1 MQNFIFL
8 KITKKVSIFA
18 LLILLLTYLSIR
30 TSAHFQEEETAV
42 RISTELVQFDVI
54 VQDKKGNIVKNLK
67 PEDFEIYENKQLQE
81 ITNFSFVDLQSKL
94 SQSDP
99 KKLTTSVTT
108 TSSTLELPN
117 KDLQAIKKNQVGRT
131 IAIVIDEIAIPTDTI
146 ENIRN
151 TLKKFVE
158 TQMLSTDLVA
168 IIRTGASARGLQQF
182 TSNKQLLYQA
192 IKEIK
197 GNITNLNR
205 SDLESVPSLQIVGAG
220 SQSAN
225 PLVSFQ
231 TSVSEIK
238 FVIEALRQLPGRKS
252 VVLFSAEFP
261 GSRLFNLSE
270 ATQELNNLIEVA
282 NRSSVVFYTN
292 DVRGNKFLG
301 VTAEDN
307 LDLLSTRRTTQNE
320 RAAQTLIE
328 AKPELIKRSQQGL
341 RVLAS
346 ATNGIF
352 TSEPEVG
359 IKTALND
366 QQGYYLIGYTPREE
380 VFSNKNAY
388 HKLSVKVKKSGLTVR
403 TRNGFYAIDDKEFKK
418 ITPEEELLKA
428 AISPFNTS
436 RINVELTP
444 VFTHSKTEGNIL
456 RSTIHIDCPNL
467 SFVDQQQT
475 KKLSLET
482 LIYIFSQN
490 GDLVNQITHKNNIT
504 IPTEKH
510 QSLLDNGFAF
520 SLNTIVKNPG
530 TYQLRV
536 VVRDAVNN
544 NLGTAGQVVII
555 PNINSKDMSLSGITL
570 ADELNL
576 KADTSTQQPALL
588 SLAKRKFKSGT
599 TLQYNC
605 HIYNPTI
612 DSKTKTPNL
621 KIQTTIYRDS
631 KKVLSNDFSLETKT
645 QENFQDLPIE
655 GKILLKKDLSPGKY
669 IFQFLVTDL
678 ANKKHFQTQEI
689 DFEISE

>member
-1 MQNFIFL
+1 MQNFISL
-8 KITKKVSIFA
+8 NITKKVSIFA

-67 PEDFEIYENKQLQE
+67 PEDFEIYEDKELQE
-81 ITNFSFVDLQSKL
+81 IANFSFVDLQSKT
-94 SQSDP
+94 SQNNS
-99 KKLTTSVTT
+99 KQTSNVETP
-108 TSSTLELPN
+108 LLNKEL
-117 KDLQAIKKNQVGRT
+117 QSKNQIGRT
-131 IAIVIDEIAIPTDTI
+131 IAIVVDEIAIPTDTI
-146 ENIRN
+146 ANIRDA
-151 TLKKFVE
+151 LKKFIDN
-158 TQMLSTDLVA
+158 QILPTDLVA
-168 IIRTGASARGLQQF
+168 IIRIGASARGIQQF
-182 TSNKQLLYQA
+182 TSNKELLYRA
-192 IKEIK
+192 AKEIK
-197 GNITNLNR
+197 GNISYLNR
-205 SDLESVPSLQIVGAG
+205 SDLNSVPNLQITGA
-220 SQSAN
+220 SSESTN
-225 PLVSFQ
+225 ELVSFQ

-238 FVIEALRQLPGRKS
+238 FVIEALKQMPGRKS

-261 GSRLFNLSE
+261 GNELSSLSE
-270 ATQELNNLIEVA
+270 ARQELNNLIEVA

-301 VTAEDN
+301 VTAGDN
-307 LDLLSTRRTTQNE
+307 LDLLSTTRTTQNE
-320 RAAQTLIE
+320 EAAQFVIE
-328 AKPELIKRSQQGL
+328 EKPEAIKRSQQGL
-341 RVLAS
+341 RTLAS

-352 TSEPEVG
+352 TVEPEIG

-366 QQGYYLIGYTPREE
+366 QQGYYLIGYTPKKET
-380 VFSNKNAY
+380 FSNKDAY

-403 TRNGFYAIDDKEFKK
+403 TRSGFYAVDDKELKK

-428 AISPFNTS
+428 AISPLNNS
-436 RINVELTP
+436 RINIQLTP
-444 VFTHSKTEGNIL
+444 TFIYSKSEGNIL

-467 SFVDQQQT
+467 SFIDQEQT
-475 KKLSLET
+475 KKLSLEA

-490 GDLVNQITHKNNIT
+490 GNLVNQITHKNNIT

-520 SLNTIVKNPG
+520 SLNTIVKTPG

-536 VVRDAVNN
+536 VVRDAVSN
-544 NLGTAGQVVII
+544 NLGTAGQLVFI
-555 PNINSKDMSLSGITL
+555 PDVNSKDMSLSGVVL
-570 ADELNL
+570 ADEINL

-588 SLAKRKFKSGT
+588 ALARRKFKSGT

-605 HIYNPTI
+605 HIYNPPI

-621 KIQTTIYRDS
+621 KIQTTVYKDS
-631 KKVLSNDFSLETKT
+631 KKVLSNDFSLETKA

-655 GKILLKKDLSPGKY
+655 GKILLKKDLPPGKY

>member
-1 MQNFIFL
+1 MQNFISL
-8 KITKKVSIFA
+8 NITKKVSIFA

-67 PEDFEIYENKQLQE
+67 PEDFEIYEDKELQE
-81 ITNFSFVDLQSKL
+81 IANFSFVDLQSK
-94 SQSDP
+94 
-99 KKLTTSVTT
+99 TSLNNSKQ
-108 TSSTLELPN
+108 TSNIETPLPN
-117 KDLQAIKKNQVGRT
+117 KELQSKNQIGRT
-131 IAIVIDEIAIPTDTI
+131 IAIVVDEIAIPTDTI

-151 TLKKFVE
+151 ALKKFIDN
-158 TQMLSTDLVA
+158 QILPTDLVA
-168 IIRTGASARGLQQF
+168 IIRIGASARGIQQF

-238 FVIEALRQLPGRKS
+238 FTIEALKQMPGRKS

-270 ATQELNNLIEVA
+270 ARQELNNLIEVA

-307 LDLLSTRRTTQNE
+307 LDLISTTRTTQNE

-341 RVLAS
+341 RTLAS

-352 TSEPEVG
+352 TVEPEIG

-366 QQGYYLIGYTPREE
+366 QQGYYLIGYTPKKET
-380 VFSNKNAY
+380 FSNKDAY

-403 TRNGFYAIDDKEFKK
+403 TRSGFYAVDDKELKK

-428 AISPFNTS
+428 AISPLNSS
-436 RINVELTP
+436 RINIQLTP
-444 VFTHSKTEGNIL
+444 TFIYSKSEGNIL

-467 SFVDQQQT
+467 SFVDQEQT
-475 KKLSLET
+475 KKLSLEA

-490 GDLVNQITHKNNIT
+490 GNLVNQITHKNNIT

-520 SLNTIVKNPG
+520 SLNTIVKTPG

-536 VVRDAVNN
+536 VVRDAVSN
-544 NLGTAGQVVII
+544 NLGTAGQLVFI
-555 PNINSKDMSLSGITL
+555 PDVNSKNMSLSGVVL
-570 ADELNL
+570 ADELNI

-588 SLAKRKFKSGT
+588 ALARRKFKSGT

-612 DSKTKTPNL
+612 DSKTKAPNL
-621 KIQTTIYRDS
+621 KIQTTVYKDS
-631 KKVLSNDFSLETKT
+631 KKVLSNDFSLETKV

-655 GKILLKKDLSPGKY
+655 GKILLKKDLPPGKY

>member
-67 PEDFEIYENKQLQE
+67 PEDFEIYENKELQE

-94 SQSDP
+94 SQSNP
-99 KKLTTSVTT
+99 KQLTTSVTT
-108 TSSTLELPN
+108 TSSTIELPN
-117 KDLQAIKKNQVGRT
+117 KNLQSKNQVGRT
-131 IAIVIDEIAIPTDTI
+131 IAIVVDEIAIPIDTVSD
-146 ENIRN
+146 IRSS
-151 TLKKFVE
+151 LKKFIDS
-158 TQMLSTDLVA
+158 QMLPTDLVA
-168 IIRTGASARGLQQF
+168 IIRTGASAKGLQQF
-182 TSNKQLLYQA
+182 TSNKQLLYAA
-192 IKEIK
+192 IQEIK

-205 SDLESVPSLQIVGAG
+205 SDLKSVPNLQIIGVG
-220 SQSAN
+220 SETTTQ
-225 PLVSFQ
+225 LVSFQ

-238 FVIEALRQLPGRKS
+238 FVIEALRQMPGRKS

-261 GSRLFNLSE
+261 GNELANLSE
-270 ATQELNNLIEVA
+270 ARQELNNLIEIA

-301 VTAEDN
+301 VTAGDN
-307 LDLLSTRRTTQNE
+307 LDLISSPRTTQNE
-320 RAAQTLIE
+320 EAALFVIE
-328 AKPELIKRSQQGL
+328 EKPEMIKRSQQGL
-341 RVLAS
+341 RTLAS

-352 TSEPEVG
+352 TSEPETG

-456 RSTIHIDCPNL
+456 QSTIHIDCPNL

-520 SLNTIVKNPG
+520 SFNTIVKTPG

-544 NLGTAGQVVII
+544 NLGTAGQLVFI
-555 PNINSKDMSLSGITL
+555 PDVNSKNMSLSGIIL

-576 KADTSTQQPALL
+576 KADTSTQQSALL
-588 SLAKRKFKSGT
+588 ALAKRKFKSGA

-621 KIQTTIYRDS
+621 KIQTTIYKDS
-631 KKVLSNDFSLETKT
+631 KKVFSNDFSLETKA
-645 QENFQDLPIE
+645 QENFQDFPIE